1 VDGGVASTTVPQYLF
16 LGQDLYF
23 LYGLEL
29 IVGHNQTLAE
39 ETLANRFVII
49 HLSLNCQLACSIRD

>member
-1 VDGGVASTTVPQYLF
+1 MDGGVASTTVPQYLF

-23 LYGLEL
+23 LEL